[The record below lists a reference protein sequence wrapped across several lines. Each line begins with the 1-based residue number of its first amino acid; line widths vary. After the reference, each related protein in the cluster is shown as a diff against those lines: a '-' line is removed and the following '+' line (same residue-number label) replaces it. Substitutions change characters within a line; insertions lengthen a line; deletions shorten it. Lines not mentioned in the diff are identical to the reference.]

1 MSRRHGVLLDS
12 GHHTDRS
19 HSVRDSRDR
28 ECLHS
33 ARRRGGTT
41 RRAGCAHDDFFALR
55 ALLARRHAGR
65 APVRQARLSESVR
78 SCSSLRS
85 RPARMHAVV
94 DYIPLAM
101 SSQVRDNMARFSTS
115 RYVPAMVVPT
125 LARRAASVA
134 SSKIRMRE
142 RARYNAPERASRY
155 RSIHAWHYAP
165 ERARYRSIHA

>member
-1 MSRRHGVLLDS
+1 MNGRCCRLVKGPALDGEGQDQPAQEIAEVVGDDPEEQPDLVGPEAVAREARPRRSPPEGQQ
-12 GHHTDRS
+12 
-19 HSVRDSRDR
+19 
-28 ECLHS
+28 
-33 ARRRGGTT
+33 
-41 RRAGCAHDDFFALR
+41 
-55 ALLARRHAGR
+55 AGR
-65 APVRQARLSESVR
+65 PVRQARLSESVR

-115 RYVPAMVVPT
+115 RYVPAMIVPT